1 MGNTIAIL
9 LSYILNFVLILVVIS
24 LIIRLKRIER
34 SLVNFTPTEAYAIM
48 ENMREMVSESEQIA
62 DSLESSIKQREA
74 VLEDLSDLVDEKIKR
89 LNSIVSTGGAVDI
102 KEKNQNILNN
112 VRNESIN
119 ENKIDNNSEYDIK
132 SKIISSYKS
141 GRSESEIAKELGISV
156 TEVRLVVSLISK
168 D

>member
-1 MGNTIAIL
+1 MGNTVAIL

-24 LIIRLKRIER
+24 LIVRIKRVER

-89 LNSIVSTGGAVDI
+89 LNSIVSTGGNVEL
-102 KEKNQNILNN
+102 KEKTQNIVNN
-112 VRNESIN
+112 VRNENIN
-119 ENKIDNNSEYDIK
+119 ENKIDNHSENDIK

>member
-24 LIIRLKRIER
+24 LIIRLKRVER

-102 KEKNQNILNN
+102 KEKSQNIVNN

-156 TEVRLVVSLISK
+156 TEVRLVVSLIPK

>member
-1 MGNTIAIL
+1 MGNTVAIL

-24 LIIRLKRIER
+24 LIVRIKRVER

-89 LNSIVSTGGAVDI
+89 LNSIVSTGGNLEL
-102 KEKNQNILNN
+102 KEKTQNIVNN
-112 VRNESIN
+112 VRNENIN
-119 ENKIDNNSEYDIK
+119 ENKIDNHSENDIK

>member
-1 MGNTIAIL
+1 MGNTVAIL
-9 LSYILNFVLILVVIS
+9 LSYILNFVLILVVVS
-24 LIIRLKRIER
+24 LIVRIKRVER

-89 LNSIVSTGGAVDI
+89 LNSIVSTGGNVEL
-102 KEKNQNILNN
+102 KEKTQNIVNN
-112 VRNESIN
+112 VRNENIN
-119 ENKIDNNSEYDIK
+119 ENKIDNHSENDIK